1 MMAMRNARLH
11 EIREERRMRLHHAL
25 LAGSILSIPAA
36 AWAQPISGLYVG
48 AGAGLNLL
56 QTQTIKYIGR
66 DSIGAG
72 TNPQWD
78 AGYAVVASV
87 GWGFGNGFRT
97 EVEINYRSNDLRG
110 FKGLGLATSTGGKEE
125 KYGAVVNVLYDFDL
139 ASYGISFMTPYLGL
153 GAGYVQNHWAK
164 VHGNF
169 ANGDLLQV
177 NNDASGLAAQAIVGT
192 AFPLTMIAPNLA
204 ATLEYRFYTQPYDR
218 KYNGALFTPQG
229 DFTGKLKVA
238 DNFNH
243 SIMVGLRWAFE
254 VAPPPPPPAPAPV
267 AAPAPAPSRTYLVF
281 FDWDKAD
288 ITDRARQIISEA
300 AQNSTRVQ
308 YTRIDVAGHA
318 DHTGTE
324 AYNLRLSRR
333 RAENVA
339 AELVR
344 DGVPKSAIDI
354 SYYGFSRPLVPTA
367 AGVREPQNRRV
378 EIVLK

>member
-1 MMAMRNARLH
+1 
-11 EIREERRMRLHHAL
+11 MRLNRAL

-48 AGAGLNLL
+48 AGAGFNIL
-56 QTQTIKYIGR
+56 QDQTIKYIGR

-72 TNPQWD
+72 TNPTWD
-78 AGYAVVASV
+78 TGYAIVGSV
-87 GWGFGNGFRT
+87 GWGFGNGFRV
-97 EVEINYRSNDLRG
+97 EVEGNYRHNDLRG
-110 FKGLGLATSTGGKEE
+110 FKGVNVASSTGGTEA
-125 KYGAVVNVLYDFDL
+125 KYGALVNVLYDFDL
-139 ASYGISFMTPYLGL
+139 APYGMSFMTPYLGL
-153 GAGYVQNHWAK
+153 GAGYVQNRWGK
-164 VHGNF
+164 VHANVGTSAGN
-169 ANGDLLQV
+169 ALLQV
-177 NNDASGLAAQAIVGT
+177 NNDASGLAAQAIVGA
-192 AFPLTMIAPNLA
+192 AFPLTMISPHLA
-204 ATLEYRFYTQPYDR
+204 ATLEYRFFAQPYDR
-218 KYNGALFTPQG
+218 KYNGALFAPPPLG
-229 DFTGKLKVA
+229 DVTGKVKVA
-238 DNFNH
+238 DDFNH
-243 SIMVGLRWAFE
+243 SVLVGLRWVFE